1 MTNHELA
8 NTFRLLGALLGAGLI
23 AISFSVIRMQI
34 LTHRAEIEVSQLLGA
49 TDGFIQ
55 RPFLYYG
62 VLLGI
67 GGAIVALLLVWG
79 AVYWL
84 REPLG
89 DLIGLYDLT
98 LVLQALDARDSAMLL
113 GFSAGLGWLGALVSL
128 RQHLDRH

>member
-1 MTNHELA
+1 MTSSELD
-8 NTFRLLGALLGAGLI
+8 R
-23 AISFSVIRMQI
+23 IRVLSRI
-34 LTHRAEIEVSQLLGA
+34 FAPE
-49 TDGFIQ
+49 
-55 RPFLYYG
+55 RPHG